1 MRIIIYLYNYIP
13 SKSILENNNKELINL
28 ITFFFQKLNINYFN
42 LLYHIKYH
50 YLKIYRYR
58 VFIYILK
65 DIKMQ
70 SQKLTKK
77 TKKNLLINY
86 KNNLIY

>member
-1 MRIIIYLYNYIP
+1 M
-13 SKSILENNNKELINL
+13 LEGNDEELISP
-28 ITFFFQKLNINYFN
+28 ITSLFQKLNINCFN

-50 YLKIYRYR
+50 HLR
-58 VFIYILK
+58 VYKYQAFIYILK
-65 DIKMQ
+65 NIKIQ

-86 KNNLIY
+86 KNNSIYQI